1 MSASEPLAILEA
13 VPLIGRAAWTRG
25 RGCQPLAEMLSDEA
39 AIPVKGDLHTMC
51 VSAAIDILVGR
62 KMTRFDLVPT
72 VVPHNIDLDRVT
84 SVTIAVGEGPHTPLA
99 AAVGARIAACLG
111 VPGEMATVF
120 RTAPESHVALERL
133 GRFAASYPGMG
144 HRSIANSSA
153 TVLLDGLDP
162 SALLVVGAPGG
173 SWIHR
178 QLFAPGHK
186 LQVAAPGGAVVVRAA
201 PRRCFQE
208 AVDAT
213 GIAVSPHLSASVADA
228 LISHPSVPVAD
239 HGELVGIVRRG
250 ALEEAGPSDQ
260 VGQIMEP
267 PVSVAPTD
275 SAAAARA
282 LHEYLDFGPVP
293 VVGDGGTLTGVVLAG
308 T

>member
-84 SVTIAVGEGPHTPLA
+84 SVTIAVGEGPHTP

-153 TVLLDGLDP
+153 TVLLVGLDP

-239 HGELVGIVRRG
+239 DGELVGIVRRG